1 MAIFETEA
9 LVLRSYNL
17 AEADKIV
24 VCLSRAAGL
33 IRGVA
38 KGCRKLKN
46 RFGAS
51 LEPFT
56 LINLTYYEKEH
67 QELVSFRQ
75 TEILR
80 SRFNLSSN
88 TSILTGFSYMGDLL
102 IDFSPPHQANDNLY
116 RMALACFD
124 AASQSPDDLEA
135 VLRYFEVWL
144 LKIEGFLPD
153 LRACA
158 SCHRAFA
165 EEMVYLGQDL
175 SLRCSDCSNAR
186 GGAISK
192 RLHAQLRATEKLP
205 PAKFAEEA
213 RDVPSKT
220 KKEMAELTFH
230 LMGRVLERQ
239 PRMRPSTDYA
249 EERSKTGEAGTG
261 VGQDK

>member
-17 AEADKIV
+17 AEADKII
-24 VCLSRAAGL
+24 VCLSRSAGL

-80 SRFNLSSN
+80 SRFNLSGN
-88 TSILTGFSYMGDLL
+88 PSILTGFAYMGDLL

-116 RMALACFD
+116 RMALACFE
-124 AASQSPDDLEA
+124 AAAQTPGDLESI
-135 VLRYFEVWL
+135 LRYFEVWL

-153 LRACA
+153 LKACA
-158 SCHRAFA
+158 NCQRAFTG
-165 EEMVYLGQDL
+165 EETIYFGNDL
-175 SLRCSDCSNAR
+175 VFRCSQCSNGR
-186 GGAISK
+186 GGAVSK
-192 RLHAQLRATEKLP
+192 HLHTHLRTTEKLP
-205 PAKFAEEA
+205 PAKFAEQA
-213 RDVPSKT
+213 REVASAT
-220 KKEMAELTFH
+220 KKELAELTFQ
-230 LMGRVLERQ
+230 MIGRVLERQ
-239 PRMRPSTDYA
+239 PRIRPQA
-249 EERSKTGEAGTG
+249 
-261 VGQDK
+261 

>member
-1 MAIFETEA
+1 MALFETEA
-9 LVLRSYNL
+9 LVLRTYNL

-24 VCLSRAAGL
+24 VCLSRSSGL

-80 SRFNLSSN
+80 SRFNLSGN
-88 TSILTGFSYMGDLL
+88 ASILTGFSYMGDLL
-102 IDFSPPHQANDNLY
+102 IDFSPPHQANDKLY
-116 RMALACFD
+116 RMALACFE
-124 AASQSPDDLEA
+124 AASESPGDLES

-153 LRACA
+153 LRSCA
-158 SCHRAFA
+158 NCHRAFSG
-165 EEMVYLGQDL
+165 EETIYLGNDL
-175 SLRCSDCSNAR
+175 SLRCLECSNR
-186 GGAISK
+186 HGSAISK
-192 RLHAQLRATEKLP
+192 RLHSQLRATEKLP

-213 RDVPSKT
+213 REVPSAT
-220 KKEMAELTFH
+220 KKEMAELTFQII
-230 LMGRVLERQ
+230 GRVLERM
-239 PRMRPSTDYA
+239 PRIRPN
-249 EERSKTGEAGTG
+249 
-261 VGQDK
+261 V